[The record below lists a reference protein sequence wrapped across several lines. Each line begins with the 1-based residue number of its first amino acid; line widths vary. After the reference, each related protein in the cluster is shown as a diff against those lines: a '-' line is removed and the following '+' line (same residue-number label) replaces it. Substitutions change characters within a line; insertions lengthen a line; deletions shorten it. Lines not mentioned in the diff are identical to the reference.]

1 MFRKILVPY
10 DGTKQS
16 ENALNKAIDLA
27 KLISGSEVLLL
38 TVMEE
43 VKTPTLIFDT
53 KVRDYKTGE
62 ATTLSNYM
70 RNLHKDF
77 RRNKIIKLNEI
88 KHKYQKL
95 VPIRTQV
102 SVGRPELKIVQYAN
116 NHHIDLIIMGSRG
129 LKGISRFLMGSVSRS
144 VLEKAKCTVMITR

>member
-10 DGTKQS
+10 DGSKQS

-43 VKTPTLIFDT
+43 FKAPYLIFDT
-53 KVRDYKTGE
+53 KVRDYKTGDV
-62 ATTLSNYM
+62 TTLSSHM
-70 RNLHKDF
+70 RNLHKDV
-77 RRNKIIKLNEI
+77 RRKKIIRLNEL
-88 KHKYQKL
+88 KHKYQNAVSIK
-95 VPIRTQV
+95 IQV
-102 SVGRPELKIVQYAN
+102 SVGHPELKIVQYAN
-116 NHHIDLIIMGSRG
+116 AQHVDLIIMGSKG

-144 VLEKAKCTVMITR
+144 VLEKTKCTVMIAR